1 MTYRKGDM
9 MTGQQTVAVLGAG
22 GTMGFPMAANL
33 ARAGFPVRAW
43 NRSRDKAEPLAK
55 DGVQVCDTPAEAA
68 TGADVILTMLADTD
82 AVLTAVDGPDGAFT
96 AVPAGA
102 GSGPVDADGV
112 LWLQMS
118 TIGEAGTEICAQL
131 AGDRDIDLVDAP
143 VLGTKQPADEGK
155 LVVLASGKATLKHR
169 VQPIF
174 DAIGQKTIWV
184 GEAGAGTRLKLVAN
198 NWVLTVTEG
207 TAETIALAEGL
218 GLDPRLF
225 LEAVSGGTLDLPY
238 LRIKSDAILS
248 RDFTPAFR
256 LQLAAKDAGLVADA
270 ADRHHVD
277 VPLTRLLRDRL
288 ADGARE
294 HGDKDMAATYLTS
307 APRRDS

>member
-1 MTYRKGDM
+1 MS
-9 MTGQQTVAVLGAG
+9 GQQTVAVLGAG

-33 ARAGFPVRAW
+33 ARAGFSVRAW
-43 NRSRDKAEPLAK
+43 NRSRDKAEPLAD
-55 DGVQVCDTPAEAA
+55 DGVQVCDTPAAA
-68 TGADVILTMLADTD
+68 ADGAGVILTMLADTD
-82 AVLTAVDGPDGAFT
+82 AVLAAVDGPDGAFA

-118 TIGEAGTEICAQL
+118 TIGEAGTERCADL
-131 AGDRDIDLVDAP
+131 AGRHDVDLVDAP
-143 VLGTKQPADEGK
+143 VLGTKQPATEGK
-155 LVVLASGKATLKHR
+155 LVVLASGPATMKHR

-174 DAIGQKTIWV
+174 DAVGQKTIWV

-207 TAETIALAEGL
+207 AAETIALAEGL

-225 LEAVSGGTLDLPY
+225 LEAVSGGPLDLPY

-248 RDFTPAFR
+248 QDFTPSFR
-256 LQLAAKDAGLVADA
+256 LQLAAKDAGLVAEA
-270 ADRHHVD
+270 AERHQVD

-288 ADGARE
+288 AEATHE
-294 HGDKDMAATYLTS
+294 HGDKDAAATYLTS
-307 APRRDS
+307 APDR